1 MEEEEEEQHVS
12 DQPEGVVIS
21 DISEEG
27 GPDAWPGDACGFL
40 ERSHNIGP
48 PTFLY
53 MMIIYKCFLVL
64 STT

>member
-1 MEEEEEEQHVS
+1 MTFHLAPFCAMEEEEQQHVS

-40 ERSHNIGP
+40 ER
-48 PTFLY
+48 
-53 MMIIYKCFLVL
+53 
-64 STT
+64 